1 MQTTPAIDHEAR
13 PLACFNHLYRDLPRL
28 FATGGT
34 QAEVDALFGGLSP
47 ALQGA
52 LGVTPGASVGL
63 RLFAE
68 PWGWAPEAGPPVDVD
83 RAALALDVA
92 APCFTFGEWSGA
104 LLVPDGDGGWQ
115 RWSPVDGPAPKPA
128 DGHMRVLV
136 ALSREAG
143 DQPTLCRF
151 REVYGRDRGFD
162 APLYKPSVSLAPASP
177 SESHHL
183 MITLRSLLATGKA
196 A

>member
-1 MQTTPAIDHEAR
+1 MQTTPVIDHEAR
-13 PLACFNHLYRDLPRL
+13 LLACFNHLYRDLPRL

-34 QAEVDALFGGLSP
+34 QAEVDTLFGGLAP

-68 PWGWAPEAGPPVDVD
+68 PWGWAPEVAPVDVD
-83 RAALALDVA
+83 RAALALDHK
-92 APCFTFGEWSGA
+92 APCFTVGEWSGV
-104 LLVPDGDGGWQ
+104 LLVPDADGGWR

-136 ALSREAG
+136 ALPREAG
-143 DQPTLCRF
+143 DPPTLCRI
-151 REVYGRDRGFD
+151 REVYGRDKALD
-162 APLYKPSVSLAPASP
+162 TPLYKPSLTLVPASP
-177 SESHHL
+177 SESEHL
-183 MITLRSLLATGKA
+183 MFTLRSLLATGKA

>member
-92 APCFTFGEWSGA
+92 APCFTFDFSMSDDYFRRLASWMAERG
-104 LLVPDGDGGWQ
+104 
-115 RWSPVDGPAPKPA
+115 
-128 DGHMRVLV
+128 LV
-136 ALSREAG
+136 ASAPPPE
-143 DQPTLCRF
+143 TLWTNEIAF
-151 REVYGRDRGFD
+151 
-162 APLYKPSVSLAPASP
+162 
-177 SESHHL
+177 
-183 MITLRSLLATGKA
+183 
-196 A
+196 

>member
-28 FATGGT
+28 FANGGT
-34 QAEVDALFGGLSP
+34 QAEVDALFGGLAP

-68 PWGWAPEAGPPVDVD
+68 PWGWAPEVETVDVD
-83 RAALALDVA
+83 RTALALDDA
-92 APCFTFGEWSGA
+92 APCFAVGEWSGV
-104 LLVPDGDGGWQ
+104 LLVPDADGGWR
-115 RWSPVDGPAPKPA
+115 RWSPVDGAAPMPA
-128 DGHMRVLV
+128 DGRMRVLV
-136 ALSREAG
+136 ALSRQGG
-143 DQPTLCRF
+143 DRPTLCRI
-151 REVYGRDRGFD
+151 REVYGRDKATD
-162 APLYKPSVSLAPASP
+162 TPLYKPSLSLVPASP
-177 SESHHL
+177 SESEHL
-183 MITLRSLLATGKA
+183 MFTLRSLLATWKA